1 MPKKTVQKLEVV
13 EIKTYKCSDGSVYDT
28 EEAALSH
35 EQFLKDCDDNPLLAS
50 KIKEL
55 ESRILALE
63 AENATL
69 SARIQYLE
77 SKNTFPWRQ
86 PNPDVS
92 PWGPYQNPQN
102 PITSTPK
109 LPSEPGNVVYD
120 AVELSKLSDE
130 ELIKKGYNVAY
141 CGHKRAIIPPFENP
155 LDKKVEINID
165 SVRGNA
171 TTPPDATP
179 LEACSHGVYNTLS
192 YPDSQTVKDFKEWLK
207 KANKK

>member
-35 EQFLKDCDDNPLLAS
+35 EQFLKDCDDNPLIAS

-77 SKNTFPWRQ
+77 SKNTFPWKQ

-102 PITSTPK
+102 PTLK
-109 LPSEPGNVVYD
+109 LPACPGDIMYCSEDWIDV
-120 AVELSKLSDE
+120 SKLSDE

-141 CGHKRAIIPPFENP
+141 CGDKRCVIPPTAKFNF
-155 LDKKVEINID
+155 DNVKTNYNNKVE
-165 SVRGNA
+165 
-171 TTPPDATP
+171 
-179 LEACSHGVYNTLS
+179 
-192 YPDSQTVKDFKEWLK
+192 K
-207 KANKK
+207 